1 MHKKKMAYFRR
12 FWVKEPPSF
21 RKQNSQKKVCLNKS
35 AKKWYTSNRSM
46 RHESFD
52 MGVNFW
58 GLFSS
63 EWVGVTRASDL
74 RLFRCGL
81 EFFRA
86 A

>member
-1 MHKKKMAYFRR
+1 
-12 FWVKEPPSF
+12 
-21 RKQNSQKKVCLNKS
+21 
-35 AKKWYTSNRSM
+35 M